1 MQNNIQTYMQNN
13 MQNNMKTITIYED
26 DIIQAPNNI
35 PKKLSDL
42 TEEEKKILLVSF
54 SLLEILILMYYSFNT
69 LFMNLK

>member
-42 TEEEKKILLVSF
+42 TEEEKK
-54 SLLEILILMYYSFNT
+54 NT
-69 LFMNLK
+69 SCIFFRS